1 MCTLIPEKISCQTSL
16 GVGVSKE
23 SGPETSFLPARE
35 RRTRLQE
42 GSRFW
47 NVRGER
53 FRGWFDVELM
63 NVDKSGHRVIGLVN
77 ALGIGEE
84 ARVSFVF
91 VAHPLG
97 IDHELFEMG
106 HCFMTSGALSH
117 SHPWHHRTA
126 LLAPAR
132 L

>member
-1 MCTLIPEKISCQTSL
+1 VSEGRAYKKLQDFGMCVVKDS
-16 GVGVSKE
+16 GVGSM
-23 SGPETSFLPARE
+23 LR
-35 RRTRLQE
+35 
-42 GSRFW
+42 
-47 NVRGER
+47 
-53 FRGWFDVELM
+53 LM
-63 NVDKSGHRVIGLVN
+63 NGDKPGHRVIGLVN

-91 VAHPLG
+91 MANPLG
-97 IDHELFEMG
+97 IDHELFERG
-106 HCFMTSGALSH
+106 HYFMTSGALSH